1 MIQLL
6 DILKIPWISIILD
19 FVVKLLLLQDP
30 ITGIEYDSI
39 LVVINRLIK
48 YIYIILYL
56 KASTAEDLAYI
67 FLRVVVA
74 NYSALEEMISDRNKF
89 FIL

>member
-1 MIQLL
+1 LIV
-6 DILKIPWISIILD
+6 LD
-19 FVVKLLLLQDP
+19 FVVKLLLSRDP
-30 ITGIEYDSI
+30 IIGIEYDFI
-39 LVVINRLIK
+39 LVITDRLTK

-56 KASTAEDLAYI
+56 KASIAEDLAYA

-74 NYSALEEMISDRNKF
+74 NYSALEKIISDKNKF

>member
-1 MIQLL
+1 
-6 DILKIPWISIILD
+6 
-19 FVVKLLLLQDP
+19 VVKLLLSRDL
-30 ITGIEYDSI
+30 IIGVEYDSI
-39 LVVINRLIK
+39 LVVTDRLTK

-56 KASTAEDLAYI
+56 KASIAEDLAYV

-89 FIL
+89 FIS

>member
-1 MIQLL
+1 M
-6 DILKIPWISIILD
+6 DK
-19 FVVKLLLLQDP
+19 
-30 ITGIEYDSI
+30 
-39 LVVINRLIK
+39 LIK

-56 KASTAEDLAYI
+56 KASIAENLVYA

-74 NYSALEEMISDRNKF
+74 NYNALEEMISDKNKF

>member
-1 MIQLL
+1 M
-6 DILKIPWISIILD
+6 DK
-19 FVVKLLLLQDP
+19 
-30 ITGIEYDSI
+30 
-39 LVVINRLIK
+39 LIK

-56 KASTAEDLAYI
+56 KVSTAEDLAYM
-67 FLRVVVA
+67 FLRIVIA